1 MALTSN
7 NQQTYTP
14 EEVLSILMNLEKRI
28 DYAPAKNGKMKR
40 VKLPIP
46 EEYGGGFVTG
56 FGYEETV
63 KKLITRVQNG
73 VKIKSNAPLF
83 KECWEKWIEIK
94 EGQNRSPCTIA
105 NYKRQANDHLLPFFG
120 SMQIDQIT
128 PDDIQSYFN
137 SIINLSKSYSVQSR
151 AVLSGIFNR
160 AERMNYIKSNP
171 MRFEYD
177 RSTKVKE
184 KVVLQ
189 DDDLLSVIS
198 QMDKLKDSDYLYVCF
213 LCFTAL
219 RRGEILGLKWED
231 IDFDNQ
237 TIAVRRN
244 VIFPDGTN
252 DPIVKTPKDDSF
264 GVIHLHSELLKRIIP
279 YKNMSKGYIIRG
291 SQRGFKA
298 PISRSSFTKMWN
310 RIKKT
315 VDLKGATSHSFRAT
329 YASMMNAHCL
339 HIDPKA
345 IQGALRHKTP
355 DLAIRVYTKEN
366 KNKTQM
372 AEQEYDDWMQSQL
385 KCVNA

>member
-7 NQQTYTP
+7 NQAAYTP
-14 EEVLSILMNLEKRI
+14 DEILSILMNLENRI

-63 KKLITRVQNG
+63 KKLINRVQNCA
-73 VKIKSNAPLF
+73 KIKSNAPLF

-105 NYKRQANDHLLPFFG
+105 NYKRQANNHLLPFFG

-128 PDDIQSYFN
+128 PDDVQSYFN
-137 SIINLSKSYSVQSR
+137 SIINLSKSYSIQSR
-151 AVLSGIFNR
+151 AVLRGIFNR
-160 AERMNYIKSNP
+160 AERMNYITSNP
-171 MRFEYD
+171 MRFDYD
-177 RSTKVKE
+177 RSNKVKE

-198 QMDKLKDSDYLYVCF
+198 QIEALKGSDYLYVCF

-231 IDFDNQ
+231 IDFDSQ
-237 TIAVRRN
+237 TITIRRN

-252 DPIVKTPKDDSF
+252 NPIVKTPKDDSF
-264 GVIHLHSELLKRIIP
+264 GTVHLHSELLKRIKP
-279 YKNMSKGYIIRG
+279 YKSPRGYIISG
-291 SQRGFKA
+291 SQRGFTG

-315 VDLKGATSHSFRAT
+315 VDLKGATSHSFRST
-329 YASMMNAHCL
+329 YASMLNAHCL

-372 AEQEYDDWMQSQL
+372 AEQEYDIWMQSQL
-385 KCVNA
+385 KQTS